1 MKKFSLDLAPINWVS
16 KCDLDGP
23 VGIRSWYGCSGLPGD
38 GKDKPK
44 TPIDYMMVKIT
55 IPGEH
60 DHHKVNHIKSLFS
73 GFQVTSSVNDKN
85 CKLDVVCSDEIINRT
100 KVKRVMYLVKNPCF
114 DEIYKVM
121 KKYNM
126 VSGER
131 NFMEYGNTNND
142 YVYGEVDEAHECI
155 NFNSDFVQVVEKEKV
170 KGGEKILKT
179 VVQDHTLVKKTGN
192 YTVRIKILV
201 KDIEK
206 NWLLLEKAYLGIPKL
221 KKKN

>member
-1 MKKFSLDLAPINWVS
+1 
-16 KCDLDGP
+16 
-23 VGIRSWYGCSGLPGD
+23 
-38 GKDKPK
+38 
-44 TPIDYMMVKIT
+44 
-55 IPGEH
+55 
-60 DHHKVNHIKSLFS
+60 
-73 GFQVTSSVNDKN
+73 
-85 CKLDVVCSDEIINRT
+85 
-100 KVKRVMYLVKNPCF
+100 
-114 DEIYKVM
+114 
-121 KKYNM
+121 M